1 MANWRF
7 VQMLHADPAPLCAC
21 QGQAPLYLQLPFQ
34 LARGRGTR
42 AELRWLLS
50 AFDAD
55 LWRT

>member
-7 VQMLHADPAPLCAC
+7 VQMLHAD
-21 QGQAPLYLQLPFQ
+21 LQLHFAPG
-34 LARGRGTR
+34 LGHLVPAGIVGRRR

-55 LWRT
+55 LWGT